1 MALDRQREGKVSQ
14 LITDNFDDIDLPK
27 VDSLDV
33 DLDIA
38 EIDFKI
44 PENELAISGL
54 STKSNW

>member
-1 MALDRQREGKVSQ
+1 MSQ

-27 VDSLDV
+27 EDSLDV

-44 PENELAISGL
+44 PETELAISGL
-54 STKSNW
+54 SNKSNW